1 MSSPFLWAH
10 QMEMQQQRESVE
22 EKLNWFF
29 FRFDKMSKALNP
41 VDGGKEEEEAST
53 WESCLGLWTKTRT
66 DSESERRKNPKGKK
80 LRNAAKEESGESETG
95 QGNAP
100 IVDSFP
106 RQFPSA
112 LHIVY
117 LLLLIN
123 LNLLTQISL
132 WRLLASRVLCSF
144 LIEEMQVKAGKEREW
159 ERDAGER
166 ERETALHSGS
176 WRLWSFD
183 ATWIKRRYDPALS
196 IPFPFP
202 VPRCPVPLVI
212 YGKMTNFP
220 LEFRSV

>member
-41 VDGGKEEEEAST
+41 VDGGGGEEAST

-66 DSESERRKNPKGKK
+66 DSESERRKNPKEKK
-80 LRNAAKEESGESETG
+80 LRNAAKEESGESATRR

-132 WRLLASRVLCSF
+132 WRLLASRVFVCFFNWGNAS
-144 LIEEMQVKAGKEREW
+144 ESRERARESGKEMQ
-159 ERDAGER
+159 ER
-166 ERETALHSGS
+166 ERGREREGGS
-176 WRLWSFD
+176 SAQRQLAPLILWRN
-183 ATWIKRRYDPALS
+183 
-196 IPFPFP
+196 
-202 VPRCPVPLVI
+202 
-212 YGKMTNFP
+212 MN
-220 LEFRSV
+220 